1 LLIESSKKQIREIGN
16 LFREDIEIMLE
27 FGDVDGMNDILN
39 RILSL
44 ENVLGIGVSQDRNIE
59 FQNGNFEERFLKFE
73 DISLFENLFIY
84 NFQIGDSKVTLV
96 YSADY
101 YLETLEV
108 YKTFSLFLAISLL
121 LLGVLLFLSI
131 RNLISFFEK
140 LSKKLQNIDFQNFKK
155 LDSIE
160 ANDERRYILIGVN
173 ELLLRVQSE
182 MRKSREKDRV
192 MFQQARLAQMGEMI
206 GNIAHQWRQ
215 PLNEIALLIQSFE
228 MAFYRDKLDEDFLEK
243 RLEES
248 EELIDKMS
256 QTIDDFREFFNPNKE
271 KTLFSLNTSIY
282 DSLKLLQASFES
294 SSISVNFN
302 FSDEVEFFGFKNE
315 FEQVILN
322 ILSNSKDVLENSEKR
337 EIEIEIVKGKNISIS
352 ISDSGGGIPVE
363 NLSRVFEP
371 YFTTK
376 EQGKGTGIGLYMSKS
391 IIEAMGGE
399 IRVWNSEIGATFEIE
414 LPKSVDV

>member
-1 LLIESSKKQIREIGN
+1 
-16 LFREDIEIMLE
+16 
-27 FGDVDGMNDILN
+27 
-39 RILSL
+39 
-44 ENVLGIGVSQDRNIE
+44 
-59 FQNGNFEERFLKFE
+59 
-73 DISLFENLFIY
+73 
-84 NFQIGDSKVTLV
+84 
-96 YSADY
+96 
-101 YLETLEV
+101 
-108 YKTFSLFLAISLL
+108 
-121 LLGVLLFLSI
+121 
-131 RNLISFFEK
+131 
-140 LSKKLQNIDFQNFKK
+140 
-155 LDSIE
+155 
-160 ANDERRYILIGVN
+160 
-173 ELLLRVQSE
+173 
-182 MRKSREKDRV
+182 
-192 MFQQARLAQMGEMI
+192 MGEMI